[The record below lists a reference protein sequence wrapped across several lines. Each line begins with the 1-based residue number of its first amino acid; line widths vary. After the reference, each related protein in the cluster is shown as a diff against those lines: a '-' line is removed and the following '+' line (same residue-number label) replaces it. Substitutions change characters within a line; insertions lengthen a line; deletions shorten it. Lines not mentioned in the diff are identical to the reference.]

1 MKSFR
6 IFALL
11 LVLGL
16 LAAACGQKPGVHNL
30 ALSGGAGGGGVAAGA
45 SEEAFA
51 DSDGDGVDDSTG
63 LSADEFTAAVD
74 SGQIATADTGGGG
87 TTAGGGAT
95 TGGGGSTTPA
105 GTASGGGST
114 GGGSTGGGGGG
125 SGGSGGSG
133 GGGSGGGGSG
143 GGGGGGGGSAPQ
155 GPGDTTGIS
164 SGEIKIGL
172 HAPLSGAAPLPQQ
185 SFNSGKDQYWEHI
198 GKINGRKVTV
208 IVRNDEYNPGTAKR
222 VCDEM
227 IQKDKVFVLIG
238 GGGAD
243 QIATCARTAAQQGVP
258 YLSAGVDEG
267 VLRQLPNYFAL
278 SHSYPQQVPL
288 IMDYVK
294 KNADPSNDKFA
305 ILRDRTPS
313 FNNVVAAMQQAAGK
327 AGYKVLVRQISS
339 AASDATWLRTEQI
352 EVAFPIMAP
361 SAFVQIVGADQRSG
375 MTWVGAGITMGLNT
389 VANAACGSSRGNYKG
404 MFLSPFPG
412 LDVIDRLDP
421 EFRKAG
427 GRDDIELAL
436 WGLNKTIHQVIV
448 KSGKNLSRQSFVQ
461 ALENNQIKSGVYP
474 DLRHSSSNHFGA
486 TSMHALISDCGSGT
500 YKTLKPFATKF

>member
-11 LVLGL
+11 LILGL
-16 LAAACGQKPGVHNL
+16 VAAACGQKPGVHNL
-30 ALSGGAGGGGVAAGA
+30 ALSGGAGGGGVAVGA
-45 SEEAFA
+45 SEEAFV
-51 DSDGDGVDDSTG
+51 DSDGDGTDDTTG
-63 LSADEFTAAVD
+63 LSADEFTAAAD
-74 SGQIATADTGGGG
+74 SGQLGTAGTGAGPAAG
-87 TTAGGGAT
+87 GGGAT
-95 TGGGGSTTPA
+95 TGGGGGGTPA

-114 GGGSTGGGGGG
+114 GGGSTGGGSTGGGSTGGG
-125 SGGSGGSG
+125 SGGSG
-133 GGGSGGGGSG
+133 G

-172 HAPLSGAAPLPQQ
+172 HAPLSGAAPLPQA

-288 IMDYVK
+288 IMDFVNK
-294 KNADPSNDKFA
+294 KAKPSNNKFA

-313 FNNVVAAMQQAAGK
+313 FNNVVAAMQQAAQK
-327 AGYKVLVRQISS
+327 SGYEVLVRQISS

-361 SAFVQIVGADQRSG
+361 SAFVQIAGADQRSG
-375 MTWVGAGITMGLNT
+375 MTWAGAGITMGLNT
-389 VANAACGSSRGNYKG
+389 VANAACKSNGNYKG

-421 EFRKAG
+421 EFGKAG

-436 WGLNKTIHQVIV
+436 WGLNKTIHQVII